1 MMKQSELEVM
11 VCDLFV
17 DAYRAGQSCGDLAY
31 NAARGTRSRLIKELA
46 DLYAE
51 LESESYH
58 REQFENELLEAN
70 HKFEGM
76 RELYNSLQDEI
87 LRLHEE
93 NDSLTEEIYRRK
105 EEKAAIFNG
114 TPCPGMK
121 TRLSEIY
128 GSKLTDPDEEVPDH
142 HDAFDA
148 MFPGC
153 TPDDLPFPDVAVAGL
168 RPATT
173 EASADAEGEAE
184 PASELLGGDE

>member
-1 MMKQSELEVM
+1 M

-51 LESESYH
+51 LEMESY
-58 REQFENELLEAN
+58 RAEQNGVELKKANE
-70 HKFEGM
+70 
-76 RELYNSLQDEI
+76 EI
-87 LRLHEE
+87 DR
-93 NDSLTEEIYRRK
+93 LTEEIYRRK

-168 RPATT
+168 RPTTT
-173 EASADAEGEAE
+173 EDSADAEGEAE